1 MDAERLGC
9 AEGIE
14 EHVTLADQFFGT
26 GHVEDGPRIDLAGN
40 GKGDTAGDIGLDE
53 AGQDID
59 RRPLCSQDEVH
70 PAGPRFLTQADDR
83 LFDVVRC
90 RHHEVCQF
98 VDDDDDERHGIFR
111 MEFIIPGNIPR
122 MSDGEALVA
131 VVHFPD
137 SPAQDAGGFLRIR
150 DDWRQQVRNTVVIR

>member
-1 MDAERLGC
+1 MQLKEMMDEICSRWSLPKDY
-9 AEGIE
+9 IE
-14 EHVTLADQFFGT
+14 
-26 GHVEDGPRIDLAGN
+26 
-40 GKGDTAGDIGLDE
+40 
-53 AGQDID
+53 
-59 RRPLCSQDEVH
+59 
-70 PAGPRFLTQADDR
+70 FL
-83 LFDVVRC
+83 FN
-90 RHHEVCQF
+90 HENNLYVN

-137 SPAQDAGGFLRIR
+137 SPAQDAGGFLRIC